1 LLTFRLVKE
10 LGSGEFGFV
19 SLAIWEEQSKQ
30 LQVAVK
36 VINSEACETEKVKFL
51 QEAAIMC
58 QFCHNNVI
66 GLLGIVMEESIALVL
81 EYAHRGDLKTVL
93 FELKSM

>member
-1 LLTFRLVKE
+1 VKE
-10 LGSGEFGFV
+10 LGSGEFGLV
-19 SLAIWEEQSKQ
+19 SLATWKDQSK
-30 LQVAVK
+30 VAIK
-36 VINSEACETEKVKFL
+36 VINSDASETEKVKFL

-81 EYAHRGDLKTVL
+81 EYALRGDLKTVL
-93 FELKSM
+93 FELKSK